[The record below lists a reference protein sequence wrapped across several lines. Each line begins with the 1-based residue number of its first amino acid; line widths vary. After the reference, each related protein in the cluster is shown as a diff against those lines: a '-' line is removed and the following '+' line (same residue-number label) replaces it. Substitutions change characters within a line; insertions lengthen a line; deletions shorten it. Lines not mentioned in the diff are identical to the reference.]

1 MLKDVETL
9 VLRGAVGG
17 LMAGHGSQ
25 KLFGAFDGPGLKG
38 TAGFMESLGL
48 QPGHYWGTAAA
59 LSEFGGGT
67 LTALGFL
74 YPLGPIGVMSSMGMA
89 WGKAH
94 WGKPIWGTAGGAELP
109 LTNIAVSLALVM
121 AGPGKYSLDRAFGI
135 KLPGWVGTVA
145 ALTAAGAVAYGLS
158 QSPAQQTSSPAQQ
171 SGATG
176 DQAAASE
183 QPGPSSGEEAARQS
197 ASGDSTPNIAGTAP
211 GQPSTDV
218 GGGDA
223 SPV

>member
-9 VLRGAVGG
+9 VIRGAVGG
-17 LMAGHGSQ
+17 LMTGHGAQ
-25 KLFGAFDGPGLKG
+25 KLFGAFGGPGLKG

-67 LTALGFL
+67 LTTLGL
-74 YPLGPIGVMSSMGMA
+74 LSPLGPIGIISSMSMA

-94 WGKPIWGTAGGAELP
+94 WGKPIWGTSGGAELP
-109 LTNIAVSLALVM
+109 ATNIAICLALIM
-121 AGPGKYSLDRAFGI
+121 AGPGTYSLDHAFGI

-145 ALTAAGAVAYGLS
+145 ALTAAGAIAYGMS
-158 QSPAQQTSSPAQQ
+158 QQPAPPPSPAAQA
-171 SGATG
+171 GATG
-176 DQAAASE
+176 DQTAAA
-183 QPGPSSGEEAARQS
+183 QAPSSGSDDPPQQS
-197 ASGDSTPNIAGTAP
+197 
-211 GQPSTDV
+211 Q

>member
-1 MLKDVETL
+1 MLKDVE
-9 VLRGAVGG
+9 VLLLRATVGG
-17 LMAGHGSQ
+17 LLAGHGSQ
-25 KLFGAFDGPGLKG
+25 KTFGAFDGPGLKG

-74 YPLGPIGVMSSMGMA
+74 HPLGPIGIMSAMSMA

-94 WGKPIWGTAGGAELP
+94 WGKPIWGTSGGAELP
-109 LTNIAVSLALVM
+109 LTNVVASLAILM
-121 AGPGKYSLDRAFGI
+121 AGPGKYSLDRAFGV

-145 ALTAAGAVAYGLS
+145 VLTAAGAVAYGLS
-158 QSPAQQTSSPAQQ
+158 QSPEQQSSSPAQQ

-176 DQAAASE
+176 DQGAAPE
-183 QPGPSSGEEAARQS
+183 QRGPSSGNQS
-197 ASGDSTPNIAGTAP
+197 ARPSSDTAP

-218 GGGDA
+218 GGGDT

>member
-9 VLRGAVGG
+9 VLRGVVGG

-25 KLFGAFDGPGLKG
+25 KTFGAFGGPGLKG

-48 QPGHYWGTAAA
+48 RPGHYWGTAAA

-74 YPLGPIGVMSSMGMA
+74 YPLGPIGIMSSMGMA

-94 WGKPIWGTAGGAELP
+94 WGKPIWTTSGGGELP
-109 LTNIAVSLALVM
+109 LTNMAISLALAM

-135 KLPGWVGTVA
+135 KLPGWVGAVA
-145 ALTAAGAVAYGLS
+145 ALTATGAVAYGLS
-158 QSPAQQTSSPAQQ
+158 QSPQEQVSSPAQQ

-176 DQAAASE
+176 DQAAAAE
-183 QPGPSSGEEAARQS
+183 QPGPSTGEEAAGQS
-197 ASGDSTPNIAGTAP
+197 SGTTTTTAT
-211 GQPSTDV
+211 GQPSTDA
-218 GGGDA
+218 GGGDT
-223 SPV
+223 SPI